1 MTEQQN
7 QSPEHESQE
16 DQIQRAERLRKQI
29 ERLKSG
35 RPIKRPD
42 HAKSLREQIDE
53 RVDQVRKKRP
63 PIRP

>member
-1 MTEQQN
+1 ME
-7 QSPEHESQE
+7 QE
-16 DQIQRAERLRKQI
+16 DQIQKANRLREQI

-53 RVDQVRKKRP
+53 RSNRVGVPRRTEPPQRP
-63 PIRP
+63 